1 MWVPKLYPLQI
12 SCVTSV
18 LLSLLYKKVHTN
30 NNNFLQPSET
40 DAGLKNVST
49 YYELS
54 LKNKAQIICEN
65 KFEYILVLLQYTK
78 IVLEIGH

>member
-1 MWVPKLYPLQI
+1 MCNI
-12 SCVTSV
+12 SSIIFIVQ
-18 LLSLLYKKVHTN
+18 KKVHTN

-40 DAGLKNVST
+40 DAGLKNVSR

-65 KFEYILVLLQYTK
+65 KFEYILVLLQYTN

>member
-1 MWVPKLYPLQI
+1 MCNI
-12 SCVTSV
+12 SSIIFIVQ
-18 LLSLLYKKVHTN
+18 KVHTN